1 MCAVALRTLK
11 VLGVQI
17 VELVAGSGAVDSGD
31 LSAEDVAGIFGSVE
45 GFKASS
51 PAVRDARPSEDS
63 AGYDF

>member
-1 MCAVALRTLK
+1 MGTTLK